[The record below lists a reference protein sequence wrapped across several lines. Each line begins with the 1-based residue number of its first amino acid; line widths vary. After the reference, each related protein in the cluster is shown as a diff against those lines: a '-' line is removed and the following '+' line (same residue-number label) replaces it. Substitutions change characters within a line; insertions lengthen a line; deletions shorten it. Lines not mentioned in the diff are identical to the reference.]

1 MVNLDIVTD
10 VIMLLAA
17 IIGLLSSL
25 FRYVEI
31 PKKGWLL
38 ASMFFLSELLSDY
51 YWTTYTIVMHEEPDV
66 SAFLA
71 YFGWNIGY
79 AIIFLSVLHMRSE
92 KSKRYFNPLMLL
104 PIPLNLYQFF
114 IYIQYGGLF
123 NNIWQVGLSTAIVII
138 CLQSILY
145 YLKEKKNGETIPY
158 FHCIII
164 FYITTQYV
172 MWTASCF
179 DWHSDFTNPYYYSC
193 VIGYITEVFFAW
205 AINKTYKSRGLEHSE
220 NTARDTR
227 FQARLEVIIAGLLLA
242 ACVGGYMVA
251 EWMRKTIPQETDNS
265 AVLSMIAVI
274 LFMFSIFLC
283 LIILALIYIAA
294 QRYKYKKSS
303 GESGVRIKRGRIN
316 LFVTII
322 VTLGLMVFT
331 VIYNSRLFYRVS
343 LSGIY
348 TSGEDKAANIS
359 SELDNYLAIAQSS
372 LNVTADT
379 IDLMLEN
386 GETED
391 KINNYLISQTTRLKS
406 RFDENFTGV
415 YGYIRG
421 EFLDGS
427 GWVPPEGYEVKDR
440 DWYSAIKE
448 ADGKT
453 IIVSPY
459 VDAHTGDIVITIGR
473 LLRSAGGYD
482 DNIVCLDVTIGHV
495 QDITEEADIAGNGY
509 AMIVNSDGLIVTH
522 KDRSYVGTD
531 IRNNY
536 GEALLDTIINVGKT
550 VTEADVMGEKCTLFT
565 STVMDQWHVVI
576 VVRNMDLF
584 ADAYSQLTV
593 NILISLTIF
602 VLVTI
607 FYFIGY
613 KNEQAY
619 GKKVEEINSAR
630 QKEQYEAEVLRLEKV
645 SADEANKAKSN
656 FLADMS
662 HEIRTPINAILG
674 MNEMILRETK
684 EDSIREYSGNIRNS
698 GKNLLQLVNSILDF
712 SKIEDGKMEIVPVRY
727 SLSTLITYLVNSVQE
742 RAEEKK
748 LKFKVIID
756 PDLPSEFY
764 GDDSRINQVVLNLL
778 TNAVKYTHEGSVTLT
793 VKGKEVRDGKALLYF
808 EVADTGIGIKESD
821 MDKLFESFER
831 LDVIRNRTIEGT
843 GLGMSIATKLL
854 SLMDSKLNV
863 KSVYGQGSVFSF
875 DLWQKIENPEPIGEY
890 KIHSLYAGSAEL
902 YHESFHAP
910 GAKILVVDDTRM
922 NIIVVVNLLKK
933 TGVQIDTAPSGEE
946 AVKLADETG
955 YDLILLDQRMPGMD
969 GTQTL
974 KIIRDLDSRMNAD
987 TPIICLTADAI
998 RGAKEKYMSEGF
1010 TDYLTKPVE
1019 GKALEKM
1026 LITYLPAEK
1035 VEMEAKP
1042 EAPGRSSSADKPSSE
1057 SKNGSDTEKSDT
1069 AASDGFDE
1077 ILKAAGIDIEA
1088 GIGFAQGDKDFYR
1101 DILKEYVSEQPDN
1114 SEKLDGYFK
1123 RMDWDNYS
1131 VKVHAVKSTSRTI
1144 GAGALA
1150 DLAAKMEI
1158 ASRDRNLSFVENEHA
1173 NTLAMYENFA
1183 EAIKK
1188 ALGSSSEE
1196 SGDDDDEIMEF
1207 GPKE

>member
-17 IIGLLSSL
+17 IIGLLGSL

-66 SAFLA
+66 SALLA

-79 AIIFLSVLHMRSE
+79 LVIFFSVIHMRSE
-92 KSKRYFNPLMLL
+92 GAKKYFNPLMLL
-104 PIPLNLYQFF
+104 PIPLNVLQFF

-123 NNIWQVGLSTAIVII
+123 NNVWQVGFSTVAVII
-138 CLQSILY
+138 CLQSVLY
-145 YLKEKKNGETIPY
+145 YLKEKKNGEPFPY
-158 FHCIII
+158 FHFTVLLYLCS
-164 FYITTQYV
+164 QYG
-172 MWTASCF
+172 MWTASCY
-179 DWHSDFTNPYYYSC
+179 DWYSDFTNPYYYC
-193 VIGYITEVFFAW
+193 AVIGYVIEVFFAW
-205 AINKTYKSRGLEHSE
+205 SINKTYKSRGLEHAE

-227 FQARLEVIIAGLLLA
+227 FQARLDVIISGLLLA
-242 ACVGGYMVA
+242 ACVGGYLIA
-251 EWMRKTIPQETDNS
+251 DWMRKTIPQGTGNS
-265 AVLSMIAVI
+265 AVLNMIAVI
-274 LFMFSIFLC
+274 LFMISIFLC
-283 LIILALIYIAA
+283 MIILALIYIVA
-294 QRYKYKKSS
+294 QRYKYKKAS
-303 GESGVRIKRGRIN
+303 GETGINIKKSRIN
-316 LFVTII
+316 LFVTIL
-322 VTLGLMVFT
+322 VTLALMVFT

-372 LNVTADT
+372 LNVTADS

-386 GETED
+386 GESND
-391 KINNYLISQTTRLKS
+391 KINNYLTSQTTRLKG

-427 GWVPPEGYEVKDR
+427 GWVPPEGYDARER

-473 LLRSAGGYD
+473 LLRTAGGYD

-495 QDITEEADIAGNGY
+495 QDITEETSIEGNGY

-522 KDRSYVGTD
+522 KDRQYVGTNICD
-531 IRNNY
+531 NY
-536 GEALLDTIINVGKT
+536 GEALFNTIINADDT
-550 VTEADVMGEKCTLFT
+550 TIEADVMGEKCTLFT
-565 STVMDQWHVVI
+565 SSVMEQWHIVI
-576 VVRNMDLF
+576 VVRNADLLR
-584 ADAYSQLTV
+584 DAYSQLTV
-593 NILISLTIF
+593 NILVSLTVF
-602 VLVTI
+602 TLVTI

-613 KNEQAY
+613 KSEQAY
-619 GKKVEEINSAR
+619 GKKVEEMKSSR
-630 QKEQYEAEVLRLEKV
+630 QKEQYEAEVLRLEKA

-674 MNEMILRETK
+674 MNEMILRETG
-684 EDSIREYSGNIRNS
+684 EESIREYAGNIRNS

-742 RAEEKK
+742 RAEEKN
-748 LKFKVIID
+748 LKFRVIVD

-764 GDDSRINQVVLNLL
+764 GDDTRINQVVLNLL

-793 VKGKEVRDGKALLYF
+793 VKGKEVREGKALLYF
-808 EVADTGIGIKESD
+808 EVADTGIGIRESD

-854 SLMDSKLNV
+854 ALMDSKLRV
-863 KSVYGQGSVFSF
+863 KSTYGKGSVFSF
-875 DLWQKIENPEPIGEY
+875 DLWQKIENNEPIGEY
-890 KIHSLYAGSAEL
+890 KIHSLYSGSNEL

-910 GAKILVVDDTRM
+910 DAKILVVDDTRM

-933 TGVQIDTAPSGEE
+933 TDVQMDTASGGEE
-946 AVKLADETG
+946 AVRLCDDVH

-974 KIIRDLDSRMNAD
+974 KIIRDLDSGLNKD

-1019 GKALEKM
+1019 GKALERM
-1026 LITYLPAEK
+1026 LVTYLPADK
-1035 VEMEAKP
+1035 VEKSAKN
-1042 EAPGRSSSADKPSSE
+1042 EGVQASGSVSELSAD
-1057 SKNGSDTEKSDT
+1057 NGSAGDPFEKK
-1069 AASDGFDE
+1069 
-1077 ILKAAGIDIEA
+1077 LVAAGIDIEA
-1088 GIGFAQGDKDFYR
+1088 GIGYAQGDKDFYR
-1101 DILKEYVSEQPDN
+1101 DILREYVTGHADH
-1114 SEKLDGYFK
+1114 SEKLCGYYDK
-1123 RMDWDNYS
+1123 KDWDNYS
-1131 VKVHAVKSTSRTI
+1131 VLVHAVKSTSRTI

-1150 DLAAKMEI
+1150 DLAAKMEL
-1158 ASRDRNLSFVENEHA
+1158 ASRDRDIDFVEKEHA
-1173 NTLAMYENFA
+1173 NTLEQYAKIA
-1183 EAIKK
+1183 AAVKD
-1188 ALGSSSEE
+1188 ALGISDEAPRPE
-1196 SGDDDDEIMEF
+1196 DDDDEIMEF

>member
-17 IIGLLSSL
+17 IIGLLGSL

-66 SAFLA
+66 SAFLG

-79 AIIFLSVLHMRSE
+79 AIIVLSVLHMRSE
-92 KSKRYFNPLMLL
+92 GSKKYFNPLMLI
-104 PIPLNLYQFF
+104 PIPLNLFQFF
-114 IYIQYGGLF
+114 IYIRFGGLF
-123 NNIWQVGLSTAIVII
+123 NNIWQVGLSTITVII
-138 CLQSILY
+138 CLQSVLY
-145 YLKEKKNGETIPY
+145 YLKEKKNGEPIPY
-158 FHCIII
+158 FHCIIL
-164 FYITTQYV
+164 FYILTQYV
-172 MWTASCF
+172 MWTASCY
-179 DWHSDFTNPYYYSC
+179 DWYSDFTNPYYYSC
-193 VIGYITEVFFAW
+193 VVGYITEVFFAW
-205 AINKTYKSRGLEHSE
+205 AINKTYKSRGLEHAE

-227 FQARLEVIIAGLLLA
+227 FQARLEVIISGLLLA
-242 ACVGGYMVA
+242 ACVGGYLVA
-251 EWMRKTIPQETDNS
+251 DWMKKTIPQGTDNS
-265 AVLSMIAVI
+265 AVLNMIAVI

-294 QRYKYKKSS
+294 QRYKYKRAS
-303 GESGVRIKRGRIN
+303 GDSGIRIKRGRIN

-331 VIYNSRLFYRVS
+331 VIFNSRLFYSVS

-379 IDLMLEN
+379 IDLMLET
-386 GETED
+386 GESEE
-391 KINNYLISQTTRLKS
+391 KINNYLVSQTNRLKS
-406 RFDENFTGV
+406 RFDDNFTGV
-415 YGYIRG
+415 YGYLRG

-427 GWVPPEGYEVKDR
+427 GWIPPEGYDARDR
-440 DWYSAIKE
+440 DWYTAIKE
-448 ADGKT
+448 AGGKT

-522 KDRSYVGTD
+522 KDRSFVGTN
-531 IRNNY
+531 IRDNY
-536 GEALLDTIINVGKT
+536 GEVLLDTIVKAGKT

-576 VVRNMDLF
+576 VVRNADLF

-593 NILISLTIF
+593 NVLVSLTIF

-619 GKKVEEINSAR
+619 GKKVEEMKSAR
-630 QKEQYEAEVLRLEKV
+630 QKQQYEADVLRLEKA

-674 MNEMILRETK
+674 MNEMILRETG

-727 SLSTLITYLVNSVQE
+727 SLSTLVTYLVNSVQE

-748 LKFKVIID
+748 LKFKVCID
-756 PDLPSEFY
+756 PDLPSEYF
-764 GDDSRINQVVLNLL
+764 GDDARINQVILNLL
-778 TNAVKYTHEGSVTLT
+778 TNAVKYTDEGSVTLT
-793 VKGKEVRDGKALLYF
+793 VKGKEVKEGKALLYF

-854 SLMDSKLNV
+854 ALMDSKLNV
-863 KSVYGQGSVFSF
+863 KSTYGQGSVFSF

-910 GAKILVVDDTRM
+910 DAKILVVDDTRM

-933 TGVQIDTAPSGEE
+933 TGVQMDTASGGEE
-946 AVKLADETG
+946 AVKLADEEK

-974 KIIRDLDSRMNAD
+974 KVIRGLDSGLNKD

-998 RGAKEKYMSEGF
+998 RGAKERYMSEGF

-1026 LITYLPAEK
+1026 LVTYLPADK
-1035 VEMEAKP
+1035 VEKETKP
-1042 EAPGRSSSADKPSSE
+1042 GGDFAADRKDSPSDAPDAD
-1057 SKNGSDTEKSDT
+1057 
-1069 AASDGFDE
+1069 AFDK
-1077 ILKAAGIDIEA
+1077 ILKAAGIDVEA
-1088 GIGFAQGDKDFYR
+1088 GIGYAQGDKDFYR
-1101 DILKEYVSEQPDN
+1101 DILKEYVSEQPDH

-1123 RMDWDNYS
+1123 KMDWDNYS
-1131 VKVHAVKSTSRTI
+1131 VMVHAVKSTSRTI

-1158 ASRDRNLSFVENEHA
+1158 ASKDRNLSFVENEHA
-1173 NTLAMYENFA
+1173 NTLEMYEDIA
-1183 EAIKK
+1183 EAVKR
-1188 ALGSSSEE
+1188 ALGSDTEDPGSP
-1196 SGDDDDEIMEF
+1196 DDDDEIMEF

>member
-17 IIGLLSSL
+17 IIGLLGSL

-92 KSKRYFNPLMLL
+92 GSKRYFNPLMLL
-104 PIPLNLYQFF
+104 PVPLNLFQFF
-114 IYIQYGGLF
+114 IYIRFGGLF
-123 NNIWQVGLSTAIVII
+123 NNIWQVGLSTLIVII
-138 CLQSILY
+138 CLQSVLY
-145 YLKEKKNGETIPY
+145 YLKEKKNGEPVPY
-158 FHCIII
+158 FHCIIL
-164 FYITTQYV
+164 FYILTQYV
-172 MWTASCF
+172 MWTASCY
-179 DWHSDFTNPYYYSC
+179 DWYSDFTNPYYYSC
-193 VIGYITEVFFAW
+193 VVGYITEVFFAW
-205 AINKTYKSRGLEHSE
+205 AINKTYKSRGLEHAE

-227 FQARLEVIIAGLLLA
+227 FQARLEVIISGLLLA
-242 ACVGGYMVA
+242 ACVGGYLVA
-251 EWMRKTIPQETDNS
+251 DWMKKTIPQGTDNS

-303 GESGVRIKRGRIN
+303 GESGAGIKRGRIN
-316 LFVTII
+316 LFFTII

-379 IDLMLEN
+379 IDLMLET
-386 GETED
+386 GESEE
-391 KINNYLISQTTRLKS
+391 KINNYLVSQTTRLKS

-427 GWVPPEGYEVKDR
+427 GWIPPEGYDARDR
-440 DWYSAIKE
+440 DWYSSILE

-482 DNIVCLDVTIGHV
+482 DNIVCLDVTVGHV
-495 QDITEEADIAGNGY
+495 QDITEEIDIAGNGY
-509 AMIVNSDGLIVTH
+509 AMIINSDGLIVTH
-522 KDRSYVGTD
+522 KDRSYVGTN
-531 IRNNY
+531 IRDNY
-536 GEALLDTIINVGKT
+536 GTGLLETITNAGKST
-550 VTEADVMGEKCTLFT
+550 VETDVMDEKCTLFT

-576 VVRNMDLF
+576 VVRNRDLF
-584 ADAYSQLTV
+584 EDAYSQLTV
-593 NILISLTIF
+593 NILVSLTIF

-619 GKKVEEINSAR
+619 GKKVEEMKSAR
-630 QKEQYEAEVLRLEKV
+630 QKQQYEADVLRLEKA

-674 MNEMILRETK
+674 MNEMILRETR

-748 LKFKVIID
+748 LEFKVCID
-756 PDLPSEFY
+756 PDLPSEYY
-764 GDDSRINQVVLNLL
+764 GDDARINQVVLNLL

-793 VKGKEVRDGKALLYF
+793 VKCKEVKDGKALLYF

-854 SLMDSKLNV
+854 SLMDSKLGV
-863 KSVYGQGSVFSF
+863 KSIYGQGSVFSF
-875 DLWQKIENPEPIGEY
+875 DLWQKIENNEPIGEY

-910 GAKILVVDDTRM
+910 KAKILVVDDTRM

-933 TGVQIDTAPSGEE
+933 TGVEIDTAPSGEA
-946 AVKLADETG
+946 AVKLADEFR

-974 KIIRDLDSRMNAD
+974 KIIRDLDSGLNKD

-998 RGAKEKYMSEGF
+998 RGAKERYIAEGF
-1010 TDYLTKPVE
+1010 NDYLTKPVE

-1026 LITYLPAEK
+1026 LITYLPKDKVEK
-1035 VEMEAKP
+1035 VTGSAGALSDKKEEAGT
-1042 EAPGRSSSADKPSSE
+1042 PGEETASE
-1057 SKNGSDTEKSDT
+1057 
-1069 AASDGFDE
+1069 GFDE
-1077 ILKAAGIDIEA
+1077 ILKAAGIDTEA
-1088 GIGFAQGDKDFYR
+1088 GIGYAQGDKDFYR
-1101 DILKEYVSEQPDN
+1101 DILKEYASEYPDH
-1114 SEKLDGYFK
+1114 SEKLIGYYN
-1123 RMDWDNYS
+1123 RRDWDNYS
-1131 VKVHAVKSTSRTI
+1131 VMVHAVKSTSRTI
-1144 GAGALA
+1144 GAGVLA
-1150 DLAAKMEI
+1150 DLAAKMEA
-1158 ASRDRNLSFVENEHA
+1158 ASKDRDISFVENEHK
-1173 NTLAMYENFA
+1173 NTLDLYEKVA
-1183 EAIKK
+1183 DAVKK
-1188 ALGSSSEE
+1188 ALGSSDESEI
-1196 SGDDDDEIMEF
+1196 SDDDDEIMEF
-1207 GPKE
+1207 APTK